1 MTHEIKIM
9 PLYYK
14 AVSEGRKKFELRL
27 DDRNYQPGDKVR
39 LMEWDGEFTGR
50 YVTIEIA
57 YVLRNVKQY
66 GLKEGYCIFG
76 WR

>member
-27 DDRNYQPGDKVR
+27 DDRNYQTGDKVR

-50 YVTIEIA
+50 YETIEIA

-66 GLKEGYCIFG
+66 GLQEGYCIFG